1 MTSSGR
7 PYMTNSDGLT
17 VGQAIVRA
25 RETACIPARAGK
37 HLNISCSTS
46 RPDRGVDVPHH
57 YFERCGRDRPQNGA
71 RDSRPGVVYNLRQ
84 TLAGIWIVGPCP
96 NTKNTALGALLM
108 QAELCETSRNP
119 DLRARRNSLLLIRE
133 FAFLL
138 LKFWR
143 IACGDRALPRC
154 ARSSRRSRLAPSGRR
169 SLAHFHLSSRV
180 RAVSSDNAEFTTGPW
195 RAEPQ
200 TGACRILRV
209 SLRVGSSVT
218 LIGGRRH
225 GETCI
230 QRLHRYQA

>member
-119 DLRARRNSLLLIRE
+119 DLRARRNSLLLIRDRF
-133 FAFLL
+133 FAFRILAPRL
-138 LKFWR
+138 RRPRSASLR
-143 IACGDRALPRC
+143 SVEPAEPSRSIRTTIACA
-154 ARSSRRSRLAPSGRR
+154 
-169 SLAHFHLSSRV
+169 LSS
-180 RAVSSDNAEFTTGPW
+180 FG
-195 RAEPQ
+195 
-200 TGACRILRV
+200 
-209 SLRVGSSVT
+209 
-218 LIGGRRH
+218 
-225 GETCI
+225 
-230 QRLHRYQA
+230 